1 MLNVPYWSDNMT
13 EVFSLTFL
21 SGPCN
26 IPNTD
31 TLPWNGSLQQFPAIP
46 RCSMRTSD
54 SKTLVQTLQRDAGIN
69 TTQPLLI
76 RLVQNVTLG
85 PDIMQSIP
93 IRRPI
98 VLLGMVSA
106 PTSVDLAMV
115 VNQLNVTLP
124 YGKITWQ
131 SVALENLAPG
141 EAGPQA
147 AEGRGRAA
155 LGGCGATACG
165 LVLLEQPSQPAAG
178 RGQRQAAAL
187 PDVVCWRGC
196 PCAG

>member
-1 MLNVPYWSDNMT
+1 MLNVPYWSDNTT

-26 IPNTD
+26 IPNAD

-46 RCSMRTSD
+46 GCSMRTAD
-54 SKTLVQTLQRDAGIN
+54 NKTLVQTLQRDAGIN

-85 PDIMQSIP
+85 PGITQSIL

-141 EAGPQA
+141 EARATGRRGSGARCAEWLRGHCLRPGPA
-147 AEGRGRAA
+147 
-155 LGGCGATACG
+155 
-165 LVLLEQPSQPAAG
+165 
-178 RGQRQAAAL
+178 
-187 PDVVCWRGC
+187 
-196 PCAG
+196 